1 MPSNSMKYLKFTEQG
16 SYDGQR
22 FEDFEVGSWNGTK
35 TLLSM
40 NCMENIVS
48 KKNA

>member
-1 MPSNSMKYLKFTEQG
+1 MPSNSMKYLKFIELG

-22 FEDFEVGSWNGTK
+22 FDEDSGSWNGTK

-48 KKNA
+48 KKNL